1 MADSVAKESGTK
13 TGAATKSRS
22 TGGDSGD
29 GENGRGRTVSAAP
42 SKETTEQRATEQGR
56 TELAAEKGR
65 TSIADVVVAKIAG
78 MAARE
83 IPGIYELGGGAS
95 RAFRAIRER
104 VPGAGRA
111 SVAQGVSVEVGER
124 QAAVDLVLVMEYG
137 ISISEVAQAAR
148 ENIIDAVE
156 RMTGLEVVEVNI
168 AIDDIHL
175 PELDEDRDGEEPRA
189 GGRRLE

>member
-1 MADSVAKESGTK
+1 MAERISPARTTSKNSQVAKSREGSKSAEPRSEGVAS
-13 TGAATKSRS
+13 AASIRS
-22 TGGDSGD
+22 VT
-29 GENGRGRTVSAAP
+29 EPGRTDLAVD
-42 SKETTEQRATEQGR
+42 
-56 TELAAEKGR
+56 LAAGKGR

-83 IPGIYELGGGAS
+83 IPGIHELGGGAA

-124 QAAVDLVLVMEYG
+124 QAAIDLVLVIEYG
-137 ISISEVAQAAR
+137 VSISDVAQAAR

-175 PELDEDRDGEEPRA
+175 PELDEDDHDDGSRSS
-189 GGRRLE
+189 GRTLE

>member
-1 MADSVAKESGTK
+1 MAASAAKDNNVK
-13 TGAATKSRS
+13 TGAVTKPRS
-22 TGGDSGD
+22 GTTAGGSG
-29 GENGRGRTVSAAP
+29 NGRAVGVAA
-42 SKETTEQRATEQGR
+42 SKEPTEQRSSEQGR

-83 IPGIYELGGGAS
+83 IPGIHELGGGAV

-124 QAAVDLVLVMEYG
+124 QAAIDLVLVIEYG

-175 PELDEDRDGEEPRA
+175 PELDDDPDADEPHAR
-189 GGRRLE
+189 GRSLE